1 MLEAMSQSGVN
12 SLQLSVEVASSKS
25 PLIKWDSGRACFV
38 LLLPKGEPPH
48 NSAAAVPAFRSQI
61 MSAFD
66 ENAGSKTVV
75 DADDRDEWADVSVP
89 VAAAATR
96 STGGIRTV
104 PVPREEV
111 EPAYLPNV
119 NTLPR
124 PDELLLKPPY
134 HLHITQGSAITIECS
149 HSPSLSFLEAYF
161 KKWCRTNNHRTDRV
175 RPNDYF
181 FPLSSPLS
189 TVNIVFEMA

>member
-1 MLEAMSQSGVN
+1 MDESGVN
-12 SLQLSVEVASSKS
+12 SLQLSVEMASSNS
-25 PLIKWDSGRACFV
+25 PQTKWDTDRARFV

-48 NSAAAVPAFRSQI
+48 NLAAAVPSFRSQI

-66 ENAGSKTVV
+66 ETKTEV
-75 DADDRDEWADVSVP
+75 DAADRDEWADVSVP
-89 VAAAATR
+89 VAAPTTTATTAAAT
-96 STGGIRTV
+96 RTV
-104 PVPREEV
+104 PVREEV
-111 EPAYLPNV
+111 EPSYLPDV

-134 HLHITQGSAITIECS
+134 HLHISQGSAITIECS

-175 RPNDYF
+175 STFYF
-181 FPLSSPLS
+181 SLFSLNTRRYAAASLRRC
-189 TVNIVFEMA
+189 

>member
-1 MLEAMSQSGVN
+1 MLEAMGQSGVN
-12 SLQLSVEVASSKS
+12 SLQLAVEVATSKS
-25 PLIKWDSGRACFV
+25 PLTKWDQGRACFV

-48 NSAAAVPAFRSQI
+48 NSAAAVPTFRSQI

-66 ENAGSKTVV
+66 EGASSKTEV
-75 DADDRDEWADVSVP
+75 DAADQDEWADVSVP
-89 VAAAATR
+89 VAAAATHSKSGTR
-96 STGGIRTV
+96 LV
-104 PVPREEV
+104 PVVQEEV

-134 HLHITQGSAITIECS
+134 HLHVSQSSAITIECS

-175 RPNDYF
+175 
-181 FPLSSPLS
+181 SSS
-189 TVNIVFEMA
+189 Q